1 MRYLALLAALIAMP
15 AAAQDA
21 PPAEAVTPAGQE
33 AQPTPPVPAE
43 QAEAAREG
51 RARLTIG
58 AGVAWLPD
66 YEGSDDKRFTPLP
79 AANGT
84 VWGMSFTVLG
94 NRASLD
100 LIPDREGQ
108 GWNFQLGP
116 TAVINLNR
124 TNQDA
129 IKDVRVRALG
139 EIDTAVEVGGY
150 VGIGKTGLIHDY
162 DTLSVSM
169 SYRHDVTRIHRSG
182 IFTPSVN
189 YTTPLSTKALIG
201 LFASAEIVQDRYART
216 YFGVTPAGSLA
227 SGIAAG
233 SPAAALPVF
242 TPRGG
247 QKDINF
253 GGLFTYALTGNL
265 TKGLALVTGFNY
277 RKLVGDFAD
286 SPLVSIAG
294 SRHNWTVGAG
304 LALTF

>member
-1 MRYLALLAALIAMP
+1 MRHLILLAALCAAAP
-15 AAAQDA
+15 AIAQDA
-21 PPAEAVTPAGQE
+21 PPAEAVDPAAGQAPAD
-33 AQPTPPVPAE
+33 AQPATQE
-43 QAEAAREG
+43 QAAAAREG

-58 AGVAWLPD
+58 AGVAYLPD
-66 YEGSDDKRFTPLP
+66 YEGSDDHRYTPLP

-100 LIPDREGQ
+100 LIPDPEGA

-116 TAVINLNR
+116 VAVINFNR

-129 IKDVRVRALG
+129 IEDRRVRALG

-162 DTLSVSM
+162 DTLSASI
-169 SYRHDVTRIHRSG
+169 SYRHDVTRIHNTG
-182 IFTPSVN
+182 IITPSIN
-189 YTTPLSTKALIG
+189 YTTPLSTKALVG
-201 LFASAEIVQDRYART
+201 FFASAEIVQDRYART
-216 YFGVTPAGSLA
+216 YFGVTPAGSIA
-227 SGIAAG
+227 SG
-233 SPAAALPVF
+233 LPVF
-242 TPRGG
+242 VPEGG

-265 TKGLALVTGFNY
+265 TKGLALVAGFNY
-277 RKLVGDFAD
+277 RKLVNDFAD
-286 SPLVSIAG
+286 SPIVSIAG

-304 LALTF
+304 LALTL

>member
-1 MRYLALLAALIAMP
+1 MRILLVLAAAFAATP
-15 AAAQDA
+15 ALAQDA
-21 PPAEAVTPAGQE
+21 PPAESVDPATASE
-33 AQPTPPVPAE
+33 PAPE
-43 QAEAAREG
+43 RAEAAREG

-58 AGVAWLPD
+58 AGAAWIPD
-66 YEGSDDKRFTPLP
+66 YEGSNDHRFTPLP

-116 TAVINLNR
+116 VAVINLNR

-150 VGIGKTGLIHDY
+150 VGIGKTGILHDY
-162 DTLSVSM
+162 DTLSISA
-169 SYRHDVTRIHRSG
+169 SYRHDVTRIHRTG
-182 IFTPSVN
+182 IITPSVN
-189 YTTPLSTKALIG
+189 YTTPLSTKALVG

-216 YFGVTPAGSLA
+216 YFGVTPAGSLR
-227 SGIAAG
+227 SG
-233 SPAAALPVF
+233 LPVF
-242 TPRGG
+242 TPQGG
-247 QKDINF
+247 QKNVNF

-277 RKLVGDFAD
+277 SKLVNDFAD
-286 SPLVSIAG
+286 SPIVSIAG
-294 SRHNWTVGAG
+294 SRHNWTIGAG
-304 LALTF
+304 LALTL

>member
-1 MRYLALLAALIAMP
+1 MRSLLVLAALVASP
-15 AAAQDA
+15 AFAQDA
-21 PPAEAVTPAGQE
+21 PPAEAIDAAAAE
-33 AQPTPPVPAE
+33 AQPE
-43 QAEAAREG
+43 QAATVEQAAAAREG
-51 RARLTIG
+51 RARLSIG

-116 TAVINLNR
+116 VAVINFNR

-129 IKDVRVRALG
+129 IEDVRVRALG

-150 VGIGKTGLIHDY
+150 VGIGKTGILHDY
-162 DTLSVSM
+162 DTLSISA

-182 IFTPSVN
+182 IITPSVN
-189 YTTPLSTKALIG
+189 YTTPLSTKALVG
-201 LFASAEIVQDRYART
+201 VFASAEIVQDRYART
-216 YFGVTPAGSLA
+216 YFGVTPLGSVA
-227 SGIAAG
+227 SG
-233 SPAAALPVF
+233 LPVF
-242 TPRGG
+242 MPEGG
-247 QKDINF
+247 QKDISF
-253 GGLFTYALTGNL
+253 GGMFTYALTGNL

-286 SPLVSIAG
+286 SPIVSIAG
-294 SRHNWTVGAG
+294 NRHNWTVGAG
-304 LALTF
+304 LAVTF

>member
-1 MRYLALLAALIAMP
+1 MRHLVVLAALLAAAP
-15 AAAQDA
+15 AFAQDA
-21 PPAEAVTPAGQE
+21 PPAESVDPAAAGAQSEQSVTP
-33 AQPTPPVPAE
+33 E
-43 QAEAAREG
+43 QAAAAREG
-51 RARLTIG
+51 RARLSIG
-58 AGVAWLPD
+58 AGVAYIPD
-66 YEGSDDKRFTPLP
+66 YEGSDDHRYTPLP

-100 LIPDREGQ
+100 LIPDPEGA

-124 TNQDA
+124 TNRDA
-129 IKDVRVRALG
+129 IEDPRVRALG

-150 VGIGKTGLIHDY
+150 AGIGKTGILHDY
-162 DTLSVSM
+162 DTLSVSA
-169 SYRHDVTRIHRSG
+169 SYRHDVTGIHKTG
-182 IFTPSVN
+182 IITPSIN
-189 YTTPLSTKALIG
+189 YTTPLSTKALVG
-201 LFASAEIVQDRYART
+201 FFASAEIVQDRYART
-216 YFGVTPAGSLA
+216 YFGVTPAGSVA
-227 SGIAAG
+227 SG
-233 SPAAALPVF
+233 LPVF
-242 TPRGG
+242 VPEGG

-286 SPLVSIAG
+286 SPIVSIAG

>member
-1 MRYLALLAALIAMP
+1 MRRLLFLAAALAATP
-15 AAAQDA
+15 AFAQDA
-21 PPAEAVTPAGQE
+21 PPAEAVDPATAPAPQPE
-33 AQPTPPVPAE
+33 APPAPE
-43 QAEAAREG
+43 QAQAAREG
-51 RARLTIG
+51 RARLSIG

-79 AANGT
+79 VANGT

-100 LIPDREGQ
+100 LIPDPEGR

-116 TAVINLNR
+116 VAVINLNR

-129 IKDVRVRALG
+129 IEDARVRALG

-162 DTLSVSM
+162 DTLSVSV

-182 IFTPSVN
+182 IITPSVN
-189 YTTPLSTKALIG
+189 YTTPLSTKALVG

-216 YFGVTPAGSLA
+216 YFGVTPVGSIA
-227 SGIAAG
+227 SG
-233 SPAAALPVF
+233 LPVF
-242 TPRGG
+242 VPKGG
-247 QKDINF
+247 QKDISL
-253 GGLFTYALTGNL
+253 GGMFTYALTGNL

-294 SRHNWTVGAG
+294 SRHNWTVGGG

>member
-1 MRYLALLAALIAMP
+1 MRSLLVLAAAL
-15 AAAQDA
+15 AATPVMARDA
-21 PPAEAVTPAGQE
+21 PPAEAVDPAAAR
-33 AQPTPPVPAE
+33 AQSDQAPTPE
-43 QAEAAREG
+43 QAEAAQEG
-51 RARLTIG
+51 RARLSIG

-116 TAVINLNR
+116 VAVLNLNR

-129 IKDVRVRALG
+129 IEDARVRALG

-162 DTLSVSM
+162 DTLSVSV
-169 SYRHDVTRIHRSG
+169 SYRHDVTRIHRTG
-182 IFTPSVN
+182 IITPSVN
-189 YTTPLSTKALIG
+189 YTTPLSTKALVG
-201 LFASAEIVQDRYART
+201 VFASAEIVQDRYART
-216 YFGVTPAGSLA
+216 YFGVTPPGSIA
-227 SGIAAG
+227 SG
-233 SPAAALPVF
+233 LPVF
-242 TPRGG
+242 VPEGG
-247 QKDINF
+247 QKDISL
-253 GGLFTYALTGNL
+253 GGIFTYALTGNL

-286 SPLVSIAG
+286 SPLVGIAG

>member
-1 MRYLALLAALIAMP
+1 MRHFVLLAALAFAVP

-21 PPAEAVTPAGQE
+21 PPAEAVDPATAE
-33 AQPTPPVPAE
+33 SAPAPGATQE
-43 QAEAAREG
+43 QAEAAEEG

-58 AGVAWLPD
+58 AGVAWIPD

-84 VWGMSFTVLG
+84 VAGMSFTLLG

-116 TAVINLNR
+116 VAVLNLNR
-124 TNQDA
+124 TNRDA
-129 IKDVRVRALG
+129 IEDPRVRALG

-162 DTLSVSM
+162 DTLSISA
-169 SYRHDVTRIHRSG
+169 SYRHDVTGIHKTG
-182 IFTPSVN
+182 IITPSIN
-189 YTTPLSTKALIG
+189 YTTPLSTKALVG
-201 LFASAEIVQDRYART
+201 VFASAEIVQDRYART
-216 YFGVTPAGSLA
+216 YFGVTPAGSVA
-227 SGIAAG
+227 SG
-233 SPAAALPVF
+233 LPVF
-242 TPRGG
+242 TPDGG
-247 QKDINF
+247 QKDISF

-277 RKLVGDFAD
+277 RKLVNDFAD

-294 SRHNWTVGAG
+294 NRHNWTVGAG

>member
-1 MRYLALLAALIAMP
+1 MRRLLLLATLFASTP
-15 AAAQDA
+15 AIAQDA
-21 PPAEAVTPAGQE
+21 PPPVAVIPSAED
-33 AQPTPPVPAE
+33 AQTSTAAPE
-43 QAEAAREG
+43 QVEAAREG

-84 VWGMSFTVLG
+84 VAGMSFTVLG

-100 LIPDREGQ
+100 LIPDVAGQ

-116 TAVINLNR
+116 VAVLNLNR
-124 TNQDA
+124 TNRDA
-129 IKDVRVRALG
+129 IADPRVRALG

-150 VGIGKTGLIHDY
+150 VGIGKTGLITSDF
-162 DTLSVSM
+162 DTLSVSL
-169 SYRHDVTRIHRSG
+169 SYRHDVTRIHKSG
-182 IFTPSVN
+182 IFTPSIN
-189 YTTPLSTKALIG
+189 YTTPLSTKALVG

-216 YFGVTPAGSLA
+216 YFGVTPTGNNL
-227 SGIAAG
+227 SG
-233 SPAAALPVF
+233 LPVF
-242 TPRGG
+242 APKGG
-247 QKDINF
+247 QKDISF
-253 GGLFTYALTGNL
+253 GGMFTYALTGNL
-265 TKGLALVTGFNY
+265 TKGMALVTGFNY

-286 SPLVSIAG
+286 SPLVAIAG